1 MSHDNWLK
9 RGKSYLS
16 EIPLETVS
24 SKINNRLHV
33 SLVKGRLQ
41 LYTDQVIYS
50 WEDLYLNFKRA
61 IGRLDWK
68 KFKPEKVLI
77 LGLGLGAVI
86 QIIEKK
92 STRPMSITAVEID
105 ELVLYLAKK
114 YSSAKFRSPMEY
126 ICGDAH
132 SFILQNKR
140 KYDLILF
147 DIFIDDYI
155 PSQFQTLSFTK
166 KLAQSLSESGLLLFN
181 RIAMEPDQIMANMEY
196 FDQVFSKVFPS
207 AVILEVKTNWIL
219 LSNKHQLK
227 T

>member
-1 MSHDNWLK
+1 MKQSNWLNK
-9 RGKSYLS
+9 GKSYLS
-16 EIPLETVS
+16 EIHLETVP
-24 SKINNRLHV
+24 SKISNQLHV

-50 WEDLYLNFKRA
+50 WEDLYRNFKTA
-61 IGRLDWK
+61 LGKLNWK
-68 KFKPEKVLI
+68 TFKPQKVLI
-77 LGLGLGAVI
+77 LGLGLGSVI

-92 STRPMSITAVEID
+92 AQKPLVITAVEID
-105 ELVLYLAKK
+105 ESVLYLVKK
-114 YSSAKFRSPMEY
+114 YSAEKFISPVEY
-126 ICGDAH
+126 ICGDAY

-147 DIFIDDYI
+147 DVFVDDFI
-155 PSQFQTLSFTK
+155 PSEFQTLAFTR
-166 KLAQSLSESGLLLFN
+166 KLAQSLSESGIMLFN

-207 AVILEVKTNWIL
+207 AAIVEVRTNWIL
-219 LSNKHQLK
+219 LSNKHHLK